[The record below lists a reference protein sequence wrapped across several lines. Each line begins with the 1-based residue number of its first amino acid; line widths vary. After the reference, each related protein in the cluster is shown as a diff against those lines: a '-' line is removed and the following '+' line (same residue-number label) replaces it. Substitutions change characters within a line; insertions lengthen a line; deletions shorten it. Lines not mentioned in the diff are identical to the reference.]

1 MNRNLF
7 DYIYILP
14 SEPTERSLAENMKVF
29 GAMLGSFVVTAI
41 VAGLIVAG
49 LLRLTRRSN
58 LTDKEHQKR
67 ADFGIMSVFLV
78 SFVAVVATPI
88 WLYWDEADPQ
98 PPTPKETYSGIFHA
112 LHNRGSTDFQF
123 RLGNEVDPYTP
134 LESLDYFIIRDSS
147 RFNCRADVVGIEH
160 TPESGNK
167 HSMVTLRLVKEDCDT
182 GFNINRWESVV
193 REHGH
198 IKSAVLPN

>member
-7 DYIYILP
+7 SHTYVLP
-14 SEPTERSLAENMKVF
+14 SEPNDYDPVDIAKIT
-29 GAMLGSFVVTAI
+29 GVVVGTFMGTAI
-41 VAGLIVAG
+41 VTGLIVAG
-49 LLRLTRRSN
+49 LLWLTRRPN
-58 LTDKEHQKR
+58 LTDKER
-67 ADFGIMSVFLV
+67 TTREGFGIGSVI
-78 SFVAVVATPI
+78 VATLVATFAIPV
-88 WLYWDEADPQ
+88 WLYGDEADPQ

-112 LHNRGSTDFQF
+112 LNNRGSTDFQF